1 MVVGVPHGPS
11 AGVALGLLAV
21 GGEHKPAVAVRPLRP
36 RRQPARNLERQ
47 ILLSVIFI
55 FYSAVYFLSS
65 SSKYFPC
72 SRCQRVTEP
81 E

>member
-1 MVVGVPHGPS
+1 MVVSVPHGPA

-55 FYSAVYFLSS
+55 FYSAVYIF
-65 SSKYFPC
+65 YHHPVNIFHAAGA
-72 SRCQRVTEP
+72 RE
-81 E
+81 